1 MILKKYPNFLEKIIK
16 FNQNIHE
23 YAKYLNKI
31 KQYTH

>member
-23 YAKYLNKI
+23 NSKYLNKI
-31 KQYTH
+31 K